1 MELSVYKY
9 TCSGGET
16 FDSIARTIYGDENY
30 AAELLCANPE
40 LCGRQMFLGGE
51 ELFVPIIEVPEE
63 GTDELNALEAGK
75 APWRE

>member
-1 MELSVYKY
+1 MELSVFKY

-16 FDSIARTIYGDENY
+16 FDSVARTIYGDENY

-40 LCGRQMFLGGE
+40 LCRKQMFLGGE
-51 ELFVPIIEVPEE
+51 ELFVPIVEVPENE
-63 GTDELNALEAGK
+63 DADMTATEAGK